1 VIRHVQPEAEEAPA
15 HPGAPDRAPNKKG
28 MNRFVWD
35 LQYPDAAWFSRM
47 VLWTGFLQGPA
58 AVPGTYTVK
67 LTVGDKTESQTFVL
81 KNDPRS
87 TASQKD
93 LEEQFALQIKIRD
106 AVSAAN
112 NGVRTIRNVK
122 AQMAAR
128 VKQSGDA
135 NLRDRTNALAAKL
148 STVEAQLYSV
158 QNRAGQDMLN
168 YPIKLNDQLGSL
180 YNTVSSADG
189 KPTAQSYEVFKELNT
204 ALDKQ
209 LAALK
214 QALDSDLPGINS
226 KLSDLK
232 LAPIVPGTADLGQ

>member
-1 VIRHVQPEAEEAPA
+1 
-15 HPGAPDRAPNKKG
+15 
-28 MNRFVWD
+28 
-35 LQYPDAAWFSRM
+35 
-47 VLWTGFLQGPA
+47 
-58 AVPGTYTVK
+58 
-67 LTVGDKTESQTFVL
+67 
-81 KNDPRS
+81 
-87 TASQKD
+87 
-93 LEEQFALQIKIRD
+93 
-106 AVSAAN
+106 
-112 NGVRTIRNVK
+112 
-122 AQMAAR
+122 
-128 VKQSGDA
+128 
-135 NLRDRTNALAAKL
+135 
-148 STVEAQLYSV
+148 
-158 QNRAGQDMLN
+158 MLN

>member
-1 VIRHVQPEAEEAPA
+1 
-15 HPGAPDRAPNKKG
+15 
-28 MNRFVWD
+28 
-35 LQYPDAAWFSRM
+35 
-47 VLWTGFLQGPA
+47 
-58 AVPGTYTVK
+58 
-67 LTVGDKTESQTFVL
+67 VL